1 MSLEKELEKELRED
15 SKLEKVASLIES
27 GVNVNHKL
35 EATTFLNLA
44 VIQNRLELVQILVEA
59 GADVNSPK
67 SPLAVAAHHGFQE
80 IFEFLAPLTNPRE
93 RRRSTIDLPEGIRH
107 RAKVEEWLND
117 FTQVG
122 TKRHLQDTLAS
133 ISAEKDVNAI
143 NSNGC
148 TVLWTAAHNG
158 YVESL
163 QVLIE
168 AGADVNI
175 RNRTDG
181 WSPLL
186 IAAATHEAW
195 TFGTQKF
202 WGVNKSRQLEVVQ
215 LLLSAG
221 ADVNLSSNNNQ
232 TPLMEASA
240 CGAIDMVDIL
250 LKANADVN
258 LRDNNGRSAIDLAQK
273 FGHDGVVQRIQN

>member
-133 ISAEKDVNAI
+133 ISARHHAQRLAK
-143 NSNGC
+143 
-148 TVLWTAAHNG
+148 VLLVQALPLALCIDHP
-158 YVESL
+158 VVALDQQEL
-163 QVLIE
+163 
-168 AGADVNI
+168 
-175 RNRTDG
+175 
-181 WSPLL
+181 SPQHGMHL
-186 IAAATHEAW
+186 
-195 TFGTQKF
+195 
-202 WGVNKSRQLEVVQ
+202 
-215 LLLSAG
+215 
-221 ADVNLSSNNNQ
+221 
-232 TPLMEASA
+232 
-240 CGAIDMVDIL
+240 
-250 LKANADVN
+250 
-258 LRDNNGRSAIDLAQK
+258 
-273 FGHDGVVQRIQN
+273 

>member
-1 MSLEKELEKELRED
+1 MSFEQELEKELRED
-15 SKLEKVASLIES
+15 SKLEKVTSLIES

-44 VIQNRLELVQILVEA
+44 VIQNRLDLVQILVEA

-93 RRRSTIDLPEGIRH
+93 RRLSTIDLPEGIRH
-107 RAKVEEWLND
+107 RAKVEEWLDD
-117 FTQVG
+117 FTQVKA
-122 TKRHLQDTLAS
+122 KRYLQITLDS
-133 ISAEKDVNAI
+133 INAGADVNAI

-148 TVLWTAAHNG
+148 TMLWTAAHNG
-158 YVESL
+158 YVESI
-163 QVLIE
+163 QAFIE

-186 IAAATHEAW
+186 IAAASHEAW
-195 TFGTQKF
+195 SFGTEKF
-202 WGVNKSRQLEVVQ
+202 WGVNKSRQIEVVQ
-215 LLLSAG
+215 LLLAAG
-221 ADVNLSSNNNQ
+221 SSVDLPANNNR

-240 CGAIDMVDIL
+240 CGAVDMVDIL

-273 FGHDGVVQRIQN
+273 FGHSDIVQRLQN